1 MSRGLIAGALVLIAG
16 FAGVESASGAGPR
29 DESRVKV
36 RMIAGRF
43 VTVPVTVNGTGPYR
57 FLLDTGATSTM
68 LDPALVVR
76 LRLPAAGSAVEQTAT
91 RSEATV
97 LVRASLALGGVTCL
111 DLAVIAS
118 PLDAV
123 QALEPAIVGVLGQD
137 LLRTANW
144 WLDYEGGQLVADAEG
159 RYLSRDLG
167 EAVPVHWH
175 SNRPAVDAR
184 LPGRGSLR
192 LVLDSA
198 ASSALLFREV
208 MDSEDAG
215 WARLTTHDG
224 QATTRQVVLGP
235 IQLGGL
241 EVPPFP
247 AAMLASAPSERPED
261 GLLPTGLF
269 TGVYFDNRSDV
280 VVLNPRRSVLSKAR

>member
-1 MSRGLIAGALVLIAG
+1 MFRALIAVTCVVGAAV
-16 FAGVESASGAGPR
+16 PH

-36 RMIAGRF
+36 RITAGRY
-43 VTVPVTVNGTGPYR
+43 VMVPVTVNGTGPYP

-68 LDPALVVR
+68 LDPALVDR
-76 LRLPAAGSAVEQTAT
+76 LRLPPAGSAVEQTAT
-91 RSEATV
+91 RSGAADLV
-97 LVRASLALGGVTCL
+97 LASLAVGGVTRR
-111 DLAVIAS
+111 DLAVITT

-123 QALEPAIVGVLGQD
+123 QALEPSIVGVLGQD

-144 WLDYEGGQLVADAEG
+144 WLDYEGRLLVADTEG

-167 EAVPVHWH
+167 EAVPIHWQAD
-175 SNRPAVDAR
+175 RPAVDAR

-224 QATTRQVVLGP
+224 QATARQVVLGP
-235 IQLGGL
+235 LRVGAL
-241 EVPPFP
+241 EVPPFA
-247 AAMLASAPSERPED
+247 AAMMTSAPSERPED

-269 TGVYFDNRSDV
+269 AGVYFDNCSGA
-280 VVLNPRRSVLSKAR
+280 VVLNPRRSLLSKGR